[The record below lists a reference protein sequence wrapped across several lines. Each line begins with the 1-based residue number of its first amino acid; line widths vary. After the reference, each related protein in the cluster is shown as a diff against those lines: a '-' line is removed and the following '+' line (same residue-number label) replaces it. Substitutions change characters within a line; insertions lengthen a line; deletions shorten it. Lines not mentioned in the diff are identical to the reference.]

1 MNIESI
7 LTPERTFANLESTSK
22 KRLLEKAS
30 GVLAS
35 AEPGISEQH
44 LYSNLIAREKI
55 GPTAIGN
62 GIAIPHCMVECSRT
76 FAALF
81 KLSRGI
87 DFGAI
92 DEVPVRIVF
101 VLIVPQNEANT
112 HLETLVVISGR
123 SGSGK
128 STALHVLEDMG
139 FYCIDN
145 LPVTLLKPLVDHLP
159 LQPRLAVSIDARNIG
174 EDLLQFPKILK
185 TFNPLEIH
193 LSQKI

>member
-30 GVLAS
+30 GVLAG

-44 LYSNLIAREKI
+44 LYSKLIAREKI

-62 GIAIPHCMVECSRT
+62 GIAIPHCRVECSKT

-101 VLIVPQNEANT
+101 VLIAFGVGESI
-112 HLETLVVISGR
+112 LWLFVIVVVLVIIY
-123 SGSGK
+123 
-128 STALHVLEDMG
+128 ALSFVVVVEG
-139 FYCIDN
+139 
-145 LPVTLLKPLVDHLP
+145 
-159 LQPRLAVSIDARNIG
+159 
-174 EDLLQFPKILK
+174 
-185 TFNPLEIH
+185 
-193 LSQKI
+193 

>member
-7 LTPERTFANLESTSK
+7 LAPERTFANLESTSK

-112 HLETLVVISGR
+112 HLEILAMLASKF
-123 SGSGK
+123 GSPVFFEAVLGAENDIDLYE
-128 STALHVLEDMG
+128 TAIL
-139 FYCIDN
+139 N
-145 LPVTLLKPLVDHLP
+145 LDEEFE
-159 LQPRLAVSIDARNIG
+159 PRIAG
-174 EDLLQFPKILK
+174 
-185 TFNPLEIH
+185 
-193 LSQKI
+193 

>member
-30 GVLAS
+30 GVLAG

-44 LYSNLIAREKI
+44 LYSKLIAREKI

-62 GIAIPHCMVECSRT
+62 GIAIPHCRVECSKT

-101 VLIVPQNEANT
+101 VLIAPQNEANI
-112 HLETLVVISGR
+112 HLEILAMLASRFASPVFFEAVLGAEND
-123 SGSGK
+123 K
-128 STALHVLEDMG
+128 DLYETAILNLDERLE
-139 FYCIDN
+139 
-145 LPVTLLKPLVDHLP
+145 
-159 LQPRLAVSIDARNIG
+159 PRIAG
-174 EDLLQFPKILK
+174 
-185 TFNPLEIH
+185 
-193 LSQKI
+193 

>member
-1 MNIESI
+1 MKIESI

-62 GIAIPHCMVECSRT
+62 GIAIPHCRVECSKT

-92 DEVPVRIVF
+92 DKVPVRIVF
-101 VLIVPQNEANT
+101 VLIAPQNEANT
-112 HLETLVVISGR
+112 HLEILAMLASKF
-123 SGSGK
+123 GSPVFFEAVLGAENDIDLYE
-128 STALHVLEDMG
+128 TAILNLDKG
-139 FYCIDN
+139 FE
-145 LPVTLLKPLVDHLP
+145 
-159 LQPRLAVSIDARNIG
+159 PRIAG
-174 EDLLQFPKILK
+174 
-185 TFNPLEIH
+185 
-193 LSQKI
+193 

>member
-112 HLETLVVISGR
+112 HLEILAMLASKF
-123 SGSGK
+123 GSPVFFEAVLGAENDIDLYE
-128 STALHVLEDMG
+128 TAIL
-139 FYCIDN
+139 N
-145 LPVTLLKPLVDHLP
+145 LDEEFE
-159 LQPRLAVSIDARNIG
+159 PRIAG
-174 EDLLQFPKILK
+174 
-185 TFNPLEIH
+185 
-193 LSQKI
+193 